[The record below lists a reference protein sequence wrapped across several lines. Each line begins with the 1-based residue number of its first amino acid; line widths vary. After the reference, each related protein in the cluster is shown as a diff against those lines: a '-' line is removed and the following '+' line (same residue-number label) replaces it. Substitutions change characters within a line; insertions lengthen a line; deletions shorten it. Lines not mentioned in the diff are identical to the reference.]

1 MKKIFLLS
9 ALLIFACGSDDSSNN
24 NSNQTFLEKYN
35 GVVWE
40 ESDGSISTITFFA
53 NPPAMRTSLDENFD
67 GVYCSYYVFGD
78 ENPDGYIE
86 IIEMSEDEI
95 ILSYV
100 DYYDFSTS
108 NATFNVENSASIL
121 RVTNNIDNDESY
133 LYRTNLTNPCD

>member
-1 MKKIFLLS
+1 MKKLLLLS
-9 ALLIFACGSDDSSNN
+9 VLLIFACSSDDSNDN

>member
-1 MKKIFLLS
+1 MKKLLLLS
-9 ALLIFACGSDDSSNN
+9 ALLIFACSRDDSHDY
-24 NSNQTFLEKYN
+24 NSNQTYSEKYN